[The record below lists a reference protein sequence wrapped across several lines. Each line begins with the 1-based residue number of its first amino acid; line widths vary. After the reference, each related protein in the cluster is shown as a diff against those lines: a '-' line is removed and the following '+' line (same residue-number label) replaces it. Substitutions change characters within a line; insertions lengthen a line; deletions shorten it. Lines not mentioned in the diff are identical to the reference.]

1 MIYINSFY
9 NKYTKDDLI
18 GFSKFL
24 SSLSPTEFTAL
35 GCVIGLIITSS
46 LNNNEQN
53 SVGNFLE
60 LVGQVILTA
69 QAQEVLLQNKTP
81 STVK

>member
-1 MIYINSFY
+1 MICINSFY
-9 NKYTKDDLI
+9 NKYTKEDLI

-24 SSLSPTEFTAL
+24 DSLSPLEFTTL
-35 GCVIGLIITSS
+35 GCVIGIIITSI

-69 QAQEVLLQNKTP
+69 QAQEVLRQNEQ
-81 STVK
+81 

>member
-1 MIYINSFY
+1 MVNINSF
-9 NKYTKDDLI
+9 NKYSKEDLI

-24 SSLSPTEFTAL
+24 DSLTPLEFTTL
-35 GCVIGLIITSS
+35 GCIIGIIIASS

-60 LVGQVILTA
+60 LVGQVILTN
-69 QAQEVLLQNKTP
+69 QAQEVLRQNED
-81 STVK
+81 